1 MSKNINYKNAKRVKL
16 SVNYNNTHLN
26 KWNKYASDMEINNR
40 KVTIDDLVDFGE
52 VLLGEGLTSV
62 NNYLSTVVNYH
73 IDNENMES
81 YLQNAALQDY

>member
-1 MSKNINYKNAKRVKL
+1 
-16 SVNYNNTHLN
+16 
-26 KWNKYASDMEINNR
+26 MEISNR

-81 YLQNAALQDY
+81 CQFFERRYADLFPSEDVDLFPCGKIVNAMCA